1 MTDERERRTSDVPV
15 DLGREREH
23 VVRQF
28 LRRGVEVTEEVLA
41 ENRELRTLLAGL
53 REEATRLRSQIASD
67 DAIRDLLRKIETLE
81 HERGALLTKGA
92 QLEERKQESEHR
104 HEEIEQE
111 LHDLANLYIA
121 SSHLHSTLSV
131 RGVVRHVME
140 LLQQLL
146 GAERYAL
153 YVTDDGK
160 TARPLAWEKMDR
172 PPLVQFGEGP
182 AGEAMAT
189 GLSRI
194 APDPTVRGT
203 PERPLAVVPLAIKD
217 TCVGVIVVET
227 VFGQKERWAAV
238 DRELMDMMGTH
249 AAIALVAASMFAG
262 TGDAH
267 ASLRGIEAHLSDR
280 ALTEAAQPASPGR
293 KGAGNG

>member
-1 MTDERERRTSDVPV
+1 MGEDREQRISDVPV
-15 DLGREREH
+15 DLGREREF

-41 ENRELRTLLAGL
+41 ENRELRSEVDAL
-53 REEATRLRSQIASD
+53 RAEATRLRSQIASD

-81 HERGALLTKGA
+81 VERGSLLKQGEKLAERSTET
-92 QLEERKQESEHR
+92 QLK

-146 GAERYAL
+146 GAERYCL

-160 TARPLAWEKMDR
+160 IARPIAW
-172 PPLVQFGEGP
+172 
-182 AGEAMAT
+182 AT
-189 GLSRI
+189 RT
-194 APDPTVRGT
+194 PT
-203 PERPLAVVPLAIKD
+203 
-217 TCVGVIVVET
+217 
-227 VFGQKERWAAV
+227 
-238 DRELMDMMGTH
+238 
-249 AAIALVAASMFAG
+249 
-262 TGDAH
+262 
-267 ASLRGIEAHLSDR
+267 
-280 ALTEAAQPASPGR
+280 
-293 KGAGNG
+293 

>member
-1 MTDERERRTSDVPV
+1 MTEERDRRTSDVPV
-15 DLGREREH
+15 DLGREREL

-41 ENRELRTLLAGL
+41 ENRELRAELERL
-53 REEATRLRSQIASD
+53 RDDATRLRSQIASD

-81 HERGALLTKGA
+81 SERGSLLRRGSEVE
-92 QLEERKQESEHR
+92 QRRKESEDR
-104 HEEIEQE
+104 HLEIEQE

-146 GAERYAL
+146 GAERYCL

-160 TARPLAWEKMDR
+160 VARPLAWERTDE
-172 PPLVQFGEGP
+172 PPAVHFGEGP

-194 APDPTVRGT
+194 APDPSRRGSA
-203 PERPLAVVPLAIKD
+203 ENPLAVVPLRVKD
-217 TCVGVIVVET
+217 ACVGVIVVET
-227 VFGQKERWAAV
+227 VFEQKERWAAV
-238 DRELMDMMGTH
+238 DRELLDMMGTH
-249 AAIALVAASMFAG
+249 AAIALVAARLFTAS
-262 TGDAH
+262 GDAR
-267 ASLRGIEAHLSDR
+267 AALRGIEGHLQ
-280 ALTEAAQPASPGR
+280 ER
-293 KGAGNG
+293 KGASSHG